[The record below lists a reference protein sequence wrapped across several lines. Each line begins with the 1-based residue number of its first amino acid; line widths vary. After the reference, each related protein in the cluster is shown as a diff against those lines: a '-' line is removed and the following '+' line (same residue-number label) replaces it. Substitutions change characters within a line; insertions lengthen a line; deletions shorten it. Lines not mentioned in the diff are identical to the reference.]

1 MTTIHTLRNK
11 CAHGA
16 ALFDL
21 ALPDG
26 VSLKGP
32 RLNLKGKDCQSLK
45 GALTVLNY
53 ILSHISENR
62 SKELDNELASL
73 YKRFSTQRTETIE
86 VLKKCSHLIF

>member
-1 MTTIHTLRNK
+1 MTFGSVLKLYKSLDNKDDKQTIAKHFGIIKVSVFESFMTAIHTLRNK

-32 RLNLKGKDCQSLK
+32 KLNLQGEDC
-45 GALTVLNY
+45 
-53 ILSHISENR
+53 
-62 SKELDNELASL
+62 
-73 YKRFSTQRTETIE
+73 F
-86 VLKKCSHLIF
+86 